1 MTASASFRKTSIG
14 LALFDQE
21 VPCEA
26 NLVFRSAMPTPIG
39 SLVEITST
47 IGRVWMRICLNRSK
61 QRWPGPSRASAGIFS
76 LSWFY
81 LSTPLISLNSVLR
94 RVPRLVKTVT
104 SATAINEAISAYS
117 IAVAPDS
124 LPTNALRDL
133 IIFCSCSKS
142 GHPYGAVLSA
152 VWNGDR
158 LPVRPFPRS

>member
-1 MTASASFRKTSIG
+1 MKQTPLRPG
-14 LALFDQE
+14 LGK
-21 VPCEA
+21 
-26 NLVFRSAMPTPIG
+26 FRSSPLTPKG
-39 SLVEITST
+39 FRPLVEIVST
-47 IGRVWMRICLNRSK
+47 FGPVWTRICPDPTK

-76 LSWFY
+76 LFWIY

-142 GHPYGAVLSA
+142 GHPYGPLLSA

-158 LPVRPFPRS
+158 LPALPFPRS